1 MDFTQDFVK
10 DDKVGSKAL
19 DPPLLQDKVSR
30 KTSLLDNQ
38 NQRRCFPA
46 DSISVGHA
54 TQTRD
59 ECLLGQAPGQSG
71 IVTGSEHLVW
81 KCPQCHT
88 TNSVI
93 NVECGNCG
101 SDRNNGDRKT
111 PKRSTGGRS
120 HGLLGDRAT
129 AGHLDQAK
137 EIDNL
142 RAQVKML
149 TEQSLKRERRF
160 ELVQAQLARALQQ
173 SEPLPVADLTEP
185 RQGTDNAT
193 GPSEL
198 QNVYLSSLD
207 LYETATTGEAL
218 TLHTI
223 SKLKAVQFI
232 SKINKMFTFEP
243 EGYDALVSVACCQV
257 IMLL

>member
-1 MDFTQDFVK
+1 MNFTQDLVK
-10 DDKVGSKAL
+10 DDKDGSKTL
-19 DPPLLQDKVSR
+19 DPPLSQHNLGG
-30 KTSLLDNQ
+30 KTTSTFLDNQ

-54 TQTRD
+54 TQTCD
-59 ECLLGQAPGQSG
+59 DCLLGQAPGQSG

-81 KCPQCHT
+81 KCPQCHV

-101 SDRNNGDRKT
+101 SDRDNDDRKYS
-111 PKRSTGGRS
+111 KRSTGGRS

-129 AGHLDQAK
+129 AAHLDQAK

-173 SEPLPVADLTEP
+173 SEPLPAVADFTEP
-185 RQGTDNAT
+185 Q
-193 GPSEL
+193 
-198 QNVYLSSLD
+198 
-207 LYETATTGEAL
+207 
-218 TLHTI
+218 
-223 SKLKAVQFI
+223 
-232 SKINKMFTFEP
+232 
-243 EGYDALVSVACCQV
+243 
-257 IMLL
+257 